1 MREFRSQG
9 SEATVNDEV
18 GFSLM
23 LLLFALGGRRAARRK
38 DFLYLPHGCHSHTP
52 PQLLR
57 IHFHTLWAQTAER
70 G

>member
-23 LLLFALGGRRAARRK
+23 LLLFALGGE
-38 DFLYLPHGCHSHTP
+38 SVNT
-52 PQLLR
+52 
-57 IHFHTLWAQTAER
+57 
-70 G
+70 